1 MKSFIFF
8 IFLEYGSCYGL
19 RGGNG
24 AHWGQGVGGE
34 GGEVGLGFPFI
45 GLNGY

>member
-1 MKSFIFF
+1 MART
-8 IFLEYGSCYGL
+8 G
-19 RGGNG
+19 
-24 AHWGQGVGGE
+24 GQGAGGGE

>member
-1 MKSFIFF
+1 M
-8 IFLEYGSCYGL
+8 FLNMHPV
-19 RGGNG
+19 RGWEGEMARTG
-24 AHWGQGVGGE
+24 GQGAGGE